1 MKNQLD
7 LTEKQARVFEDLHNQ
22 LEKHQKAHRELG
34 RLKSSYEDICKNT
47 IIMDDEDAATVC
59 TYKRVA
65 NDLEAILV
73 QKK

>member
-7 LTEKQARVFEDLHNQ
+7 LTEKQARVFEDLHVR
-22 LEKHQKAHRELG
+22 LEKYQKIHQELS
-34 RLKSSYEDICKNT
+34 RLKSSYEDIWKDT

-65 NDLEAILV
+65 NDLNACGL
-73 QKK
+73 

>member
-7 LTEKQARVFEDLHNQ
+7 LTEKQARVFEDLHDQ
-22 LEKHQKAHRELG
+22 LEKYQKAHCELS
-34 RLKSSYEDICKNT
+34 RLKSAYEDICKNT

-65 NDLEAILV
+65 NDLETCIL
-73 QKK
+73 